1 MSYEHIQ
8 PSGMGG
14 PVWDAIRWQLYGSW
28 MSSTAPNIPRRQQE
42 FQKQLI
48 RAAVESGMSETE
60 ANEAFRRGQLQR
72 LCQYDSGVSLTDLE
86 DELCSVGFDP
96 GPITGR
102 LTATTRQTYQDTI
115 RRFQREYGLEETGRE
130 DRLTLRALGF
140 PASEVDAVAEALER
154 RGRERLGPD
163 LGTGTLLPVVAVLA
177 AGGALAF
184 VAATLIK
191 R

>member
-1 MSYEHIQ
+1 
-8 PSGMGG
+8 
-14 PVWDAIRWQLYGSW
+14 

-86 DELCSVGFDP
+86 DDYQRGVFRVQQALCSVGFDP